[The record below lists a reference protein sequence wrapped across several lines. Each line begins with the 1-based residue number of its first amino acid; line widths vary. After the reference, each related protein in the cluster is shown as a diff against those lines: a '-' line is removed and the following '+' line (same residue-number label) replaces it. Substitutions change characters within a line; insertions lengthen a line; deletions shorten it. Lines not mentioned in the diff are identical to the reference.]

1 MPYLMR
7 LSRYSLLAQIILTQ
21 FILTQTASAQLP
33 RPRRLAGAPHLSLG
47 ALSSLA
53 RLAILWPQMRV
64 LLALIPV
71 LVDRSSVSRSS
82 LSSFSSP
89 LSKFSEFASRTS
101 SDRIDGGE
109 KLGLRGGSSKEFEG
123 VKMPPCRGSRNRV
136 HGGRRAA
143 TNSPKGHFYL
153 MPEPEYARGSL
164 YSPLRNQLICPGIP
178 RILVQKWLKTA
189 KIHPESDCPH
199 NKTLKPGV
207 NVFEWG
213 SKSAQ
218 KPRKIKAKLLIQ
230 LPIEPISFST

>member
-7 LSRYSLLAQIILTQ
+7 LSRYSLLAQ

-47 ALSSLA
+47 TLSSLA
-53 RLAILWPQMRV
+53 RSEISWSQMGV

-109 KLGLRGGSSKEFEG
+109 NGASGRLLEG
-123 VKMPPCRGSRNRV
+123 VLRSQNASLSRHSESCAWGPVSRYELPERTFLPHARTGICERFSIFSIEKSVDLPRNSADFGAKMAKNRK
-136 HGGRRAA
+136 
-143 TNSPKGHFYL
+143 N
-153 MPEPEYARGSL
+153 
-164 YSPLRNQLICPGIP
+164 
-178 RILVQKWLKTA
+178 
-189 KIHPESDCPH
+189 
-199 NKTLKPGV
+199 
-207 NVFEWG
+207 
-213 SKSAQ
+213 
-218 KPRKIKAKLLIQ
+218 
-230 LPIEPISFST
+230 